1 MSELAAEAGAAPD
14 IAVPPDRAVEMVGA
28 LVPRRLLAEPLGHV
42 IDVTRR
48 AGRGHE
54 AALGPARTMGV
65 EMTVDYERKKQLWNR
80 ACGFHEKPADLT
92 DEEAELW
99 HRFVAS
105 IAAHPHQVPWPMGD

>member
-1 MSELAAEAGAAPD
+1 
-14 IAVPPDRAVEMVGA
+14 
-28 LVPRRLLAEPLGHV
+28 
-42 IDVTRR
+42 
-48 AGRGHE
+48 
-54 AALGPARTMGV
+54 MGV

-105 IAAHPHQVPWPMGD
+105 IAAHPHQVPLPMGD